1 MNDGGISNSGSL
13 PFLQRMMQFSWKRNT
28 LLADA
33 AANLDD
39 PGYQRRDVPVSEFQG
54 AMKAARERQ
63 IELPGAA
70 SLPAVA
76 GQTLF
81 SNTPGIEFGP
91 RGLSLNPVEQGDF
104 RQNDGNDRNLERVM
118 QDLAENAMA
127 FRLATELFRKEH
139 DILRA
144 AIRERP

>member
-13 PFLQRMMQFSWKRNT
+13 PYLQRMMQFSWKRNT

-54 AMKAARERQ
+54 AMKAARDRQ
-63 IELPGAA
+63 LELPGAA
-70 SLPAVA
+70 SLPVA
-76 GQTLF
+76 GGGSLF
-81 SNTPGIEFGP
+81 SDTRGIDFGP
-91 RGLSLNPVEQGDF
+91 DGITLNPVEQGEF

-118 QDLAENAMA
+118 QDLAENATA

>member
-54 AMKAARERQ
+54 AMKAARDRQ

-76 GQTLF
+76 GMTA
-81 SNTPGIEFGP
+81 IW
-91 RGLSLNPVEQGDF
+91 
-104 RQNDGNDRNLERVM
+104 
-118 QDLAENAMA
+118 NASC
-127 FRLATELFRKEH
+127 R
-139 DILRA
+139 ILRRTPWRSGSPPSSSA
-144 AIRERP
+144 RSTTFFVPRFANDLDPPGLLPFGA